1 MMTFISSLFHQTVQ
15 VAAYSSETDGDA
27 TYATAVEYSCRID
40 YITKRILTATGEQ
53 ITSTATIYLN
63 GTQVHP
69 RDKIILPDGTEHTC
83 QAVNN
88 LYDGNGVFSHSE
100 VMI

>member
-1 MMTFISSLFHQTVQ
+1 MTSVSSLFHQTVQ
-15 VAAYSSETDGDA
+15 VAAYQSDVDGDA
-27 TYATAVEYSCRID
+27 TYAATAVSYPCRID
-40 YITKRILTATGEQ
+40 YISKRILTATGEE

-69 RDKIILPDGTEHTC
+69 RDKIILPDGTAHTC
-83 QAVNN
+83 QAVNT
-88 LYDGNGVFSHSE
+88 LYDGKGVYSHSE